1 MRVVK
6 HELFLKEIFH
16 VNGSIFSAL
25 QSKDIIANK
34 KEKISVF
41 MVVFIYVFNY
51 LSTIILNVHLSDPP
65 KTVSIIST
73 LKTIL
78 GNSSCMT
85 YKILCLE
92 HSQ

>member
-25 QSKDIIANK
+25 QLKDIIADK

-41 MVVFIYVFNY
+41 MFVFIYL
-51 LSTIILNVHLSDPP
+51 LS
-65 KTVSIIST
+65 SI
-73 LKTIL
+73 
-78 GNSSCMT
+78 
-85 YKILCLE
+85 
-92 HSQ
+92 